1 MEFKQFILKLSLQSR
16 LCAFLFV
23 AGILIKL
30 TISFSFS
37 STYTNNFFLP
47 FVDYFISSGFS
58 NPYQQF
64 ASGSI
69 EIFPYP
75 MLMLIILSMPKIL
88 FSWVN
93 ASPELSILIIKLP
106 LLCAD
111 IAIFYVLKSWLNHKH
126 ILKLILLYWF
136 SPVLIYISYI
146 HGQLDAIPI
155 ALLFVSLYFLFHN
168 SLKAS
173 AVFLACS
180 MATKTVIVAIM
191 PMLLIF
197 LLSQRLP
204 TSQIAKFIAISVG
217 SFLLINSLYLFDA
230 SFLSMVFNNQQQS
243 KLLLSTIQFGEVS
256 LYLLPLAYCAILL
269 KGFSFHTLNKD
280 IFVMFLGFC
289 FALLLIFTQPTQGW
303 YFWLLPFLFYF
314 YSKSSSRAFLMVLLL
329 QLAYISFFV
338 LHEFPTQDKA
348 IPFTLP
354 INLSFTFLQALL
366 IFNCYWIYMYGL
378 NKYSQHKI
386 TSVPFLIGI
395 GGDSGSGKSSFSNAL
410 VDIFSANKSSEL
422 HGDDLHKWERG
433 NDNWSKHTHLDPK
446 ANRLHN
452 ELRILKDLLNGKT
465 VYREKYNHNTGKF
478 DKPFPVSAPN
488 LLIYEGL
495 HPFFLER
502 QRALFDLKIFLN
514 PSAELNAAWKIARDT
529 KSRGK
534 SKEDVMNQINH
545 RADDAKSYIQ
555 SQLKFAD
562 LIIEPFLESEFNG
575 QLPEDLCYKMILPN
589 SFPMDKI
596 FEIFSYYPELILEH
610 DFLNDNEQI
619 ICVKGVFSP
628 ANLALLAYE
637 HIEGLQE
644 LGISRPNWPS
654 NAFGVIVFI
663 VTYMVFEEAEHA
675 R

>member
-30 TISFSFS
+30 AISFSFS

-75 MLMLIILSMPKIL
+75 MLMLVILSMPKIL

-126 ILKLILLYWF
+126 LLKLILLYWF

-155 ALLFVSLYFLFHN
+155 ALLLISLYFLFHN

-217 SFLLINSLYLFDA
+217 TFLLINSLYLFDA

-269 KGFSFHTLNKD
+269 KGFS
-280 IFVMFLGFC
+280 
-289 FALLLIFTQPTQGW
+289 
-303 YFWLLPFLFYF
+303 
-314 YSKSSSRAFLMVLLL
+314 
-329 QLAYISFFV
+329 
-338 LHEFPTQDKA
+338 
-348 IPFTLP
+348 
-354 INLSFTFLQALL
+354 
-366 IFNCYWIYMYGL
+366 
-378 NKYSQHKI
+378 
-386 TSVPFLIGI
+386 
-395 GGDSGSGKSSFSNAL
+395 L
-410 VDIFSANKSSEL
+410 V
-422 HGDDLHKWERG
+422 
-433 NDNWSKHTHLDPK
+433 
-446 ANRLHN
+446 
-452 ELRILKDLLNGKT
+452 
-465 VYREKYNHNTGKF
+465 
-478 DKPFPVSAPN
+478 
-488 LLIYEGL
+488 
-495 HPFFLER
+495 
-502 QRALFDLKIFLN
+502 
-514 PSAELNAAWKIARDT
+514 
-529 KSRGK
+529 
-534 SKEDVMNQINH
+534 
-545 RADDAKSYIQ
+545 
-555 SQLKFAD
+555 
-562 LIIEPFLESEFNG
+562 
-575 QLPEDLCYKMILPN
+575 
-589 SFPMDKI
+589 
-596 FEIFSYYPELILEH
+596 
-610 DFLNDNEQI
+610 
-619 ICVKGVFSP
+619 
-628 ANLALLAYE
+628 
-637 HIEGLQE
+637 
-644 LGISRPNWPS
+644 
-654 NAFGVIVFI
+654 
-663 VTYMVFEEAEHA
+663 
-675 R
+675 

>member
-16 LCAFLFV
+16 LCAVLFV
-23 AGILIKL
+23 AGILLKL
-30 TISFSFS
+30 TVSFSFS
-37 STYTNNFFLP
+37 STYTSNFFLP

-58 NPYQQF
+58 NPYLQF
-64 ASGSI
+64 ASRSVD
-69 EIFPYP
+69 IFPYP
-75 MLMLIILSMPKIL
+75 ILMLVILSIPKLL
-88 FSWVN
+88 FGWIN
-93 ASPELSILIIKLP
+93 TSPELSTLIIKLP

-111 IAIFYVLKSWLNHKH
+111 IAIFYVLKSWLNHKNL
-126 ILKLILLYWF
+126 LKLILLYWF
-136 SPVLIYISYI
+136 SPVLFYISYI

-155 ALLFVSLYFLFHN
+155 ALLFISLYFLFRN
-168 SLKAS
+168 SLKTA

-204 TSQIAKFIAISVG
+204 TLQIVKFFAIAVG
-217 SFLLINSLYLFDA
+217 SFLLINSPYLYDA

-243 KLLLSTIQFGEVS
+243 KLLLSSIQFGEVS

-269 KGFSFHTLNKD
+269 KGLSFHTLNKD

-329 QLAYISFFV
+329 QLAYISFFA
-338 LHEFPTQDKA
+338 LHEFSNQDAGIKG
-348 IPFTLP
+348 TLA
-354 INLSFTFLQALL
+354 INLSFTFLQVLL
-366 IFNCYWIYMYGL
+366 IFNCYWIYIYGL

-386 TSVPFLIGI
+386 TSVPFLIGV

-410 VDIFSANKSSEL
+410 VGIFSANKSSQL

-433 NDNWSKHTHLDPK
+433 SDNWSKHTHLDPK

-478 DKPFPVSAPN
+478 DRPFPIAAPN

-514 PSAELNAAWKIARDT
+514 PSADLNASWKIARDT

-545 RADDAKSYIQ
+545 RADDSKSYIQ

-562 LIIEPFLESEFNG
+562 IIIEPFLDSEFKE
-575 QLPEDLCYKMILPN
+575 QLPEDLNYKIILPN
-589 SFPMDKI
+589 SFPMDQI
-596 FEIFSYYPELILEH
+596 FEIFSHFPALNLEH

-619 ICVKGVFSP
+619 LRVKGFISP
-628 ANLALLAYE
+628 VKLALLAYE

-644 LGISRPNWPS
+644 LGISKPNWPS